1 MTPRRSAHHDSADQ
15 PADTAPSGDDAAAA
29 AANEDQAPAERPE
42 AAAADEPS
50 GDEAGEASGD
60 TIAVK
65 ANVNTQWLAAG
76 ETGDVPDNAEV
87 RACIDQGLLE
97 RV

>member
-15 PADTAPSGDDAAAA
+15 PADSAPSGDDDAAA

-42 AAAADEPS
+42 AEPS
-50 GDEAGEASGD
+50 GDDAGEASGD